1 MVAMNVM
8 NAMIRTHDG
17 AATLITDVRYFPL
30 VIYTWFGS
38 ANMATVDEYYK
49 RRWEN
54 DARARAAKTKVI
66 MVNDLAHV
74 APPPATIRKSI
85 AERAKETDASD
96 ALHCYITSVPNPLMR
111 GVVTAMQWIVGE
123 QMKPNVNV
131 GSMTQALRLAV
142 AEFQKLGIEPPD
154 IDIANYAPPP
164 QR

>member
-1 MVAMNVM
+1 V
-8 NAMIRTHDG
+8 
-17 AATLITDVRYFPL
+17 TDTRYFPL

-38 ANMATVDEYYK
+38 STMATVDEYYK

-54 DARARAAKTKVI
+54 DARAHAAKTKVI

-85 AERAKETDASD
+85 ADRAKETDASE

-123 QMKPNVNV
+123 QMKPNINV
-131 GSMTQALRLAV
+131 ASMTHALRLAM
-142 AEFQKLGIEPPD
+142 AEFEKLGIKPPS
-154 IDIANYAPPP
+154 IDIGQYAAPP